1 MRAVHRDQIVG
12 TLLLVFG
19 ALWTGVVYLTVS
31 PGYGESVGPRA
42 FPLGL
47 GILLILL
54 SAILLVSGFRKARAN
69 VADVEDEDV
78 VRATTRAELRV
89 VASVFAI
96 IIGYGFLME
105 KLGFAIATVMVV
117 STSMWL
123 VLGIR
128 KPTVIAAMAIGL
140 AGGCWL
146 VFGKLLGAYLPP
158 GTWLSH
164 F

>member
-19 ALWTGVVYLTVS
+19 ALWTAVVFLTVP
-31 PGYGESVGPRA
+31 PGYGENVGPRA

-54 SAILLVSGFRKARAN
+54 SALMLISGSRKAQSRADD
-69 VADVEDEDV
+69 AEDEDV
-78 VRATTRAELRV
+78 VSATTRAELRV
-89 VASVFAI
+89 VASVFVI
-96 IIGYGFLME
+96 IVGFGFLME
-105 KLGFAIATVMVV
+105 KLGFVIATVTIV
-117 STSMWL
+117 SMSMWL

-128 KPTVIAAMAIGL
+128 KPTVIAGMAIGL

-146 VFGKLLGAYLPP
+146 VFGKILGAYLPP
-158 GTWLSH
+158 GTWLSL

>member
-19 ALWTGVVYLTVS
+19 ALWTAVVFLTVPS
-31 PGYGESVGPRA
+31 GYGEGVGPRA

-54 SAILLVSGFRKARAN
+54 SALMLISGSRKAHSS
-69 VADVEDEDV
+69 ADDAEDEDV
-78 VRATTRAELRV
+78 VSATTRAELRV
-89 VASVFAI
+89 VASVFVI
-96 IIGYGFLME
+96 IVGFGFLME
-105 KLGFAIATVMVV
+105 KLGFVIATVTIV
-117 STSMWL
+117 SMSMWL

-128 KPTVIAAMAIGL
+128 KPTVIAGMAIGL

-146 VFGKLLGAYLPP
+146 VFGKILGAYLPP
-158 GTWLSH
+158 GTWLSL